1 MSHPLFEKHQATL
14 EQALG
19 AIRSRAYWTPFNE
32 MPSPRV
38 YGETA
43 DVDGKAAVEAC
54 FGREFALNQPGQRG
68 TAATETSPYGVAMAV
83 SYPVCDTEALIDAAQ
98 AAMPAWQKLG
108 AAGRTGV
115 CLEILDRLNKR
126 SFEIAHAVM
135 LTTGQGWMMAFQAG
149 GPHAQD
155 RGLEAVAYAW
165 DEQSRIT
172 PEARWEKP
180 QGKNPPLVMKKHF
193 EIVGRGVALVIGCGT
208 FPTWNTYPGVF
219 AALATGNPVI
229 IKAHSNAILPAA
241 ITVRIAREV
250 LLDAGLD
257 ANLIS
262 LAVVDKRA
270 DTQALATHPA
280 IKSID
285 FTGSNVFG
293 QWLIDNARQANVYAE
308 LAGVNNVVIESTDNY
323 KAMLRNMAFT
333 LSLYSGQMCTT
344 TQAILVPAGGIET
357 DQGHK
362 SFDEVAHDLGAAI
375 AKFLGDINVAT
386 AVLGA
391 IQSDATVDRINEAG
405 EHGTIVLD
413 SKKLVHPQFPDA
425 TVYTPVLLTCD
436 AADEKSYMEER
447 FGPISFVVKVADGAA
462 AIALSERIVKEHG
475 ALTVGLYSTKQDV
488 IDAMTD
494 ATLRAGVALSINLTG
509 GVFVNQSAAFSDY
522 HGTGANPS
530 ANASYSDAAF
540 VANRFRVIQRRYH
553 IAE

>member
-1 MSHPLFEKHQATL
+1 MTHPLFEKHKATL
-14 EQALG
+14 DAAID
-19 AIRSRAYWTPFNE
+19 AIRSRGYWTPFVE

-43 DVDGKAAVEAC
+43 NEAGKAAVEAC
-54 FGREFALNQPGQRG
+54 FGKEFELDQPGRSG
-68 TAATETSPYGVAMAV
+68 TAGTEVSPYGVDLNV
-83 SYPVCDTEALIDAAQ
+83 RYPVCDVEALIIAAE
-98 AAMPAWQKLG
+98 AAMPEWQKVG
-108 AAGRTGV
+108 AAGRSGV

-165 DEQSRIT
+165 DEQSRIVA
-172 PEARWEKP
+172 EATWEKP

-229 IKAHSNAILPAA
+229 IKPHSNAILPAA
-241 ITVRIAREV
+241 ITVKIAREV
-250 LLDAGLD
+250 LAEAGLD
-257 ANLIS
+257 PNLVS
-262 LAVVDKRA
+262 LAVVEKRA

-280 IKSID
+280 VKSID

-293 QWLIDNARQANVYAE
+293 KWLLDNARQANVYAE
-308 LAGVNNVVIESTDNY
+308 LAGVNNVVIESTDQY
-323 KAMLRNMAFT
+323 KAMLRNLAFT

-344 TQAILVPAGGIET
+344 TQAILVPAGGIDT

-362 SFDEVAHDLGAAI
+362 SFDEVAADLGTAI
-375 AKFLGDINVAT
+375 DRFLGDINVAT

-391 IQSDATVDRINEAG
+391 IQSEATLTRIAEAG
-405 EHGTIVLD
+405 EHGHIELA
-413 SKKLVHPQFPDA
+413 SKKLEHPEFPKA
-425 TVYTPVLLTCD
+425 EVRTPVLLSCD

-462 AIALSERIVKEHG
+462 AIALSERIVREHG
-475 ALTVGLYSTKQDV
+475 ALTVGLYSTGQDV

-530 ANASYSDAAF
+530 ANASYSDSAF

-553 IAE
+553 AA